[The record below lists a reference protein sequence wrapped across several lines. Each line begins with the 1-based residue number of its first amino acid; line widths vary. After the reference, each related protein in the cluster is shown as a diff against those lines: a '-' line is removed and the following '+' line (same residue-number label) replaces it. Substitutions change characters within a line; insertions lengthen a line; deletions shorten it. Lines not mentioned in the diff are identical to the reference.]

1 MDLELVKRLYNEAST
16 KKIASKV
23 NLHLMGEP
31 TLHPDLIEILK
42 YGATKKIK
50 TDLVTN
56 GSTLVAK
63 NVPKILDSF
72 MGL

>member
-1 MDLELVKRLYNEAST
+1 MDFELVKRLYVDAAD
-16 KKIASKV
+16 KQIAPVV

-31 TLHPDLIEILK
+31 TLHPKLIEILNV
-42 YGATKKIK
+42 GAEKNIK

-63 NVPKILDSF
+63 VIPKIL
-72 MGL
+72 